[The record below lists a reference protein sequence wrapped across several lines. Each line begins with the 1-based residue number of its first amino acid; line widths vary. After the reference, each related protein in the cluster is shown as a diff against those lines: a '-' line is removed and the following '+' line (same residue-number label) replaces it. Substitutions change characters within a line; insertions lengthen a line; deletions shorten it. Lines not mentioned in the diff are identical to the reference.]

1 MFGRVDKT
9 KTKHRQFI
17 DSIRIDKLIEIKIK
31 ECQKENYL
39 CMVSVSSRLQKK
51 YGNESVNRVISRL
64 SQRSVE

>member
-17 DSIRIDKLIEIKIK
+17 DSIRIDELIEIKIK
-31 ECQKENYL
+31 ECQKENDL
-39 CMVSVSSRLQKK
+39 CMVSASSRLQKK

-64 SQRSVE
+64 SQRSVK

>member
-17 DSIRIDKLIEIKIK
+17 DSIRIDELIEIKIK

-39 CMVSVSSRLQKK
+39 CMVSASSSLRKK

-64 SQRSVE
+64 SQRSVK